1 MTHLLDGSKILKDGI
16 VYTFEQD
23 DIYEGE
29 LVFVYVNDETNTG
42 FYLFASEIE
51 ERTELKF
58 IHPNPYGCRDILIP
72 LTDYFTT
79 EQLELFKEGKV
90 SAEPS
95 FPVLKVMED
104 TVSITKPD
112 YGVRKATDEEV
123 INFFKGKEKLYAFD
137 KEQTIHE
144 VDYNSPVSLLAQL
157 VEQNKAYVIKPF

>member
-1 MTHLLDGSKILKDGI
+1 MTHLLDDSKILKDGI
-16 VYTFEQD
+16 VYTFEQED
-23 DIYEGE
+23 VYEGE

-58 IHPNPYGCRDILIP
+58 IHPIQCGRRNVLIP
-72 LTDYFTT
+72 LTDYFTD
-79 EQLELFKEGKV
+79 EQLELYREGKV
-90 SAEPS
+90 TAEPS

-104 TVSITKPD
+104 TVSIIKPD

-144 VDYNSPVSLLAQL
+144 VDYNSPVSSLAQL

>member
-1 MTHLLDGSKILKDGI
+1 MTHLLDSSKILKDDV
-16 VYTFEQD
+16 VYTFEQEED
-23 DIYEGE
+23 FEGE
-29 LVFVYVNDETNTG
+29 LVFVYVNNETNTG

-51 ERTELKF
+51 DHPNLKF
-58 IHPNPYGCRDILIP
+58 IHPNSDGGGDILIT
-72 LTDYFTT
+72 LTYYFTD
-79 EQLELFKEGKV
+79 EQVEIYKEDKV

-112 YGVRKATDEEV
+112 YGIRKATDEEV